1 MEKLGDLV
9 KKLCSFYEERSWFEF
24 KENWYEP
31 VALGEYISAL
41 ANAAAMDGKDY
52 AYFVW
57 GINNNDHSIVGTD
70 FNYNVDYKNSPL
82 QSYLA
87 RNLFPDV
94 FFKFDECRI
103 NNKRVV
109 VLKISAAKTTPVSFE
124 HKRFIRIGSSKVNL
138 EKYPEREAEL
148 FRVLIK
154 QIPSVTTIESEYQN
168 LSFKKLFTYFAGKGI
183 ELKTNTFKN
192 NLELLTKNGKYNILA
207 QLLSDDSHI
216 PIRVAL
222 FAGNSKAD
230 SLYSIREFG
239 NTCLLLSLDK
249 ILEYGDVLNLIQT
262 DEKNRIVERKDVP
275 LFENKAFREA
285 IINAFVHNKW
295 IDGLAPMITVFNDR
309 IEILSRGGIPAKQT
323 MEGFFRGD
331 SIPVNEKLSNLF
343 IQLHISESTGRGIPK
358 ITSIYGKDIFDFSEN
373 SILVKIPFNWINK
386 IGSNKPLKTRG
397 INDNKE
403 INKTQTKIMN
413 EMRDNPNVTLSQL
426 MIILKLG
433 KTAVQN
439 NVSYLR
445 KNGYIE
451 RIGSNKTGHWKV
463 ND

>member
-331 SIPVNEKLSNLF
+331 SIPVNEKLSKLF

-403 INKTQTKIMN
+403 INKTQTKIMS